1 MKNFNLVDNSLC
13 SNENAV
19 FFVDELNNAHSFGYT
34 YSKDKI
40 LYNLSLF
47 GNLFRYE
54 KYEKSLSDCHKGLTI
69 LFPITRYIVIL
80 KIKKDKSKMEMMF
93 LDFRADYSTVDK
105 GLKDIFSDK
114 LITEFKRIK
123 YYREEE
129 YDSSK
134 DNIVLS
140 EGKIKIL

>member
-1 MKNFNLVDNSLC
+1 MKNLNLVDNSLW
-13 SNENAV
+13 SNGNAV
-19 FFVDELNNAHSFGYT
+19 FFVDDLNNTHSFGYT
-34 YSKDKI
+34 NSEEKI
-40 LYNLSLF
+40 HYNLSLF
-47 GNLFRYE
+47 GNLFNIDRF
-54 KYEKSLSDCHKGLTI
+54 EKSLSHSYKGLTI

-93 LDFRADYSTVDK
+93 FDFRADYSTVDK

-129 YDSSK
+129 YDLSN
-134 DNIVLS
+134 DNILLS
-140 EGKIKIL
+140 ADNI